1 MILFVVL
8 NLNVLKHKH
17 IYIYIMSY
25 NLTVVYVYIYFYFS
39 NTDILPGPG
48 AFDIDTPV
56 KKPPL
61 NASTCSNGVSLN

>member
-1 MILFVVL
+1 METHYVNNTNIIIS
-8 NLNVLKHKH
+8 KH

-61 NASTCSNGVSLN
+61 TLCKYKCVCA